1 MENNHSMSRVE
12 RSRREKVTR
21 YSVRKV
27 SFGAA
32 SVAVAAF
39 FMFLGNGAVYA
50 AEPNV
55 TATDS
60 ALAATP
66 ANNQLDE
73 NSGASDSTAPKGQ
86 ADTTTPAPAD
96 ASSTSV
102 ESSTVS
108 KVQADATTSKPA
120 DATPAPVVS
129 STTSTTEEKLAEKN
143 TEASSAEA
151 NSVENKEQTTVKAEE
166 KAATPV
172 TESNKPKSR
181 KRRAADTSS
190 TAPNTTSDEAANQV
204 FETPNQNVTLEE
216 LSKKLQGLPSKVE
229 NNSKLQNMD
238 KLGDDKIIKERTVA

>member
-1 MENNHSMSRVE
+1 MEKNHSMSRVE

-73 NSGASDSTAPKGQ
+73 NSGASDSTAPKAQ
-86 ADTTTPAPAD
+86 ADTTTPTPTD
-96 ASSTSV
+96 SSSTSV

-108 KVQADATTSKPA
+108 KAKADTTTSKPA

-129 STTSTTEEKLAEKN
+129 STTSAIEEKSAEKN

-151 NSVENKEQTTVKAEE
+151 NSVENKQ
-166 KAATPV
+166 
-172 TESNKPKSR
+172 
-181 KRRAADTSS
+181 
-190 TAPNTTSDEAANQV
+190 Q
-204 FETPNQNVTLEE
+204 
-216 LSKKLQGLPSKVE
+216 
-229 NNSKLQNMD
+229 
-238 KLGDDKIIKERTVA
+238 